1 MKAFEI
7 ATLSDGTTD
16 STIIEYQREGALL
29 SLRARCKPEK
39 TYKAYDLFQCF
50 GLLRADNSTTKF
62 LCKGAKINVY
72 TSSMSSQMSAGL
84 VAYEL
89 QLGRPA
95 ELEGVV
101 RIFDYEE
108 NDITNNIQ
116 LQQEFRKRWIES
128 LANRCKN
135 SCL

>member
-7 ATLSDGTTD
+7 TTLSDGNTD
-16 STIIEYQREGALL
+16 STIIEYQRVGALL
-29 SLRARCKPEK
+29 TLRTRCNPEK
-39 TYKAYDLFQCF
+39 TYKGYDLFQCF
-50 GLLRADNSTTKF
+50 GLMRADNPTTKF

-89 QLGRPA
+89 QLGRPT
-95 ELEGVV
+95 EDEDLV
-101 RIFDYEE
+101 RIFDFEK

-116 LQQEFRKRWIES
+116 LQLEFRKRWIAS